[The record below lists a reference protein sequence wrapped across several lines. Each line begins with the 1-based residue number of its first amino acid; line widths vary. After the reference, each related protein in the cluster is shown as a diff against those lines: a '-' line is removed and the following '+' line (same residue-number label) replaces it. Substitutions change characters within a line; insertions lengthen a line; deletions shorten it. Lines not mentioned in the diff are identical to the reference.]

1 MQVKKKSFAF
11 KGTQEDSSSEESSN
25 EDDDEFAYVIKMANK
40 ILRKNSIRRREIEGQ
55 TLRRTG
61 LVPQIVLNATSPG
74 ISRRTAHC

>member
-40 ILRKNSIRRREIEGQ
+40 ILRKNSIRREIEGQ